1 MARATSASLYGSRP
15 PVDESRTPAR
25 RAPRAYGLR
34 SESAPS
40 GWYSAGSPIRK
51 SRPRRNGP
59 VTSNMPDPA
68 TVKAL
73 AEMAAVAARE
83 AAEEDTPVRRGGS
96 TVRIDTDSERAIV
109 GSILRHG
116 WQDN

>member
-1 MARATSASLYGSRP
+1 MSRATSASLFGSKP
-15 PVDESRTPAR
+15 PVDEARMPER

-40 GWYSAGSPIRK
+40 GWYSAGSPVRK

-73 AEMAAVAARE
+73 ADLAAVAARE
-83 AAEEDTPVRRGGS
+83 AAEEDTPVRRGQS
-96 TVRIDTDSERAIV
+96 VRIDSDSERAII
-109 GSILRHG
+109 GSIMRHG